1 MSGGWFVGVGETEG
15 EGSLLGDAY
24 FRGCASAFAEE
35 AEEPAKAG
43 PGVMVVLQEGYQI
56 IKMKFKKLPSRLSTD
71 DALCFNGSQMQ

>member
-1 MSGGWFVGVGETEG
+1 MGVGETEG
-15 EGSLLGDAY
+15 EGSPLGDAC
-24 FRGCASAFAEE
+24 FRDCAPAFAEE

-71 DALCFNGSQMQ
+71 DALCFNRSEMR